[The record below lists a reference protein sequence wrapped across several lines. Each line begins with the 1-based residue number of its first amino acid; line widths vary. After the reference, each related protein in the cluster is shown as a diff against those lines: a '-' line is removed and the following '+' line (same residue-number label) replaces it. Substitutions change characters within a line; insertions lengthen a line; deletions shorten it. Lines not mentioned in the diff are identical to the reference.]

1 MRLPGNNTRDY
12 GDPMTPMIDVVFNL
26 LIFFVVTAT
35 GSPPEKLMPA
45 DLPASGAITTQ
56 VDPTPRESWVTDIW
70 LKLNVDGS
78 DNALQVDMNGTL
90 YQDLNQLKN
99 NLRALAEVSPENPV
113 VLDIAPSVQMEQL
126 VDVWDTCI
134 AAGFQSV
141 SFAVDNPRTPPASA
155 PGVK

>member
-1 MRLPGNNTRDY
+1 
-12 GDPMTPMIDVVFNL
+12 MIDVVFNL

-35 GSPPEKLMPA
+35 GAPPEKLMPA
-45 DLPASGAITTQ
+45 DLPESGAVATQ
-56 VDPTPRESWVTDIW
+56 VAPTPRESWVTDIW
-70 LKLNVDGS
+70 LKLNVAGAES
-78 DNALQVDMNGTL
+78 ALQVDMNGTV
-90 YQDLNQLKN
+90 YQDLEQLKS

-141 SFAVDNPRTPPASA
+141 SFAVDKPQTPPPNV
-155 PGVK
+155 PGVR